1 MNGLGA
7 FFLVENMCQMFL
19 LDQIELNWVQ
29 FVYYTYIYTKIM
41 FFERCLGFSW
51 HYLILQALKFFANQ
65 KRFFDKLVEISL
77 ASLAR
82 DGGSENGF
90 SLSSAIV
97 NFVLQKDGVQHA
109 REMYKQ
115 YVASFW
121 ATEHLFYEFFK
132 ISTFFGAWI

>member
-1 MNGLGA
+1 M
-7 FFLVENMCQMFL
+7 
-19 LDQIELNWVQ
+19 
-29 FVYYTYIYTKIM
+29 M

-65 KRFFDKLVEISL
+65 KRFLDKLIEISL

-121 ATEHLFYEFFK
+121 PTEHLFYEFFK

>member
-1 MNGLGA
+1 
-7 FFLVENMCQMFL
+7 
-19 LDQIELNWVQ
+19 
-29 FVYYTYIYTKIM
+29 M

-77 ASLAR
+77 VSLAR

-97 NFVLQKDGVQHA
+97 NFVLQKDGVQQA

-121 ATEHLFYEFFK
+121 VTVHLFYDFF
-132 ISTFFGAWI
+132 

>member
-51 HYLILQALKFFANQ
+51 HYLILQVLKFFANQ